1 LEKVSINILDSIP
14 KPIWITTDSD
24 LAKYCQIWQE
34 QDFIALDTEFMR
46 TSTFYPKPG
55 LVQVADAHA
64 CYLVDPL
71 TVSDWSS
78 FAELL
83 DNQQVVKVFH
93 ACSEDLEVCHRLSGT
108 TPMPVAD
115 TQIGA
120 ALGSLGGIMGFQR
133 LVKAVLDLDIDKGE
147 TRSDW
152 LQRPLRPQQV
162 EYAVAD
168 VFYLYQCYER
178 LMVLLTDMGRVS
190 WWQEDCA
197 RILALGEITEDYSQQ
212 YRKVKLAW
220 KLRPQEQYVLQ
231 QMAVWREET
240 ARIWNVP
247 RSQVVEDSVLW
258 NMARY
263 QPAHQGDLARA
274 GMKPH
279 TRQRIGDEALV
290 LIAKALEVK
299 EELWPD
305 ALQKPLS
312 PQAGDCLKVLKK
324 AVTACADS
332 IDIPADML
340 VKKKT
345 LEALLR
351 SGYPRGPYSLPEP
364 LLGWRKT
371 VIGDDLL
378 LNLEQAD
385 VGIE

>member
-1 LEKVSINILDSIP
+1 MSINILDSIP
-14 KPIWITTDSD
+14 KPVWITTDSD
-24 LAKYCQIWQE
+24 LAMYCQLWQA

-55 LVQVADAHA
+55 LVQVADNQD
-64 CYLVDPL
+64 CYLIDPL
-71 TVSDWSS
+71 TVTDWSP
-78 FAELL
+78 FAGLL
-83 DNQQVVKVFH
+83 DNLNVVKVFH

-108 TPMPVAD
+108 TPNPVAD

-152 LQRPLRPQQV
+152 LHRPLREKQI

-178 LMVLLTDMGRVS
+178 LMTLLTDMGRLS

-197 RILALGEITEDYSQQ
+197 RILSLGHISEDYSQQ

-231 QMAVWREET
+231 QMAIWRERT

-258 NMARY
+258 NIARY
-263 QPAHQGDLARA
+263 QPVHQGDLARA
-274 GMKPH
+274 GMK
-279 TRQRIGDEALV
+279 TRTRERIGDQVLV
-290 LIAKALEVK
+290 LIAEALGADENQ
-299 EELWPD
+299 WPD

-312 PQAGDCLKVLKK
+312 PQESERLKLMKK
-324 AVTACADS
+324 EVTACAES

-351 SGYPRGPYSLPEP
+351 SGYPRGPYCLPEP
-364 LLGWRKT
+364 LLGWRKDK
-371 VIGDDLL
+371 IGDDLL

-385 VGIE
+385 ISIE

>member
-1 LEKVSINILDSIP
+1 MSINILDSIP
-14 KPIWITTDSD
+14 KPVWITTDSD
-24 LAKYCQIWQE
+24 LAMYCQLWQA

-55 LVQVADAHA
+55 LVQVADNQD
-64 CYLVDPL
+64 CYLIDPL
-71 TVSDWSS
+71 TVTDWSP

-83 DNQQVVKVFH
+83 DNLNVVKVFH

-108 TPMPVAD
+108 TPNPVAD

-152 LQRPLRPQQV
+152 LHRPLREKQV

-178 LMVLLTDMGRVS
+178 LMTLLTDMGRLS

-197 RILALGEITEDYSQQ
+197 RILSLGQISEDYSQQ

-231 QMAVWREET
+231 QMAIWRERT

-247 RSQVVEDSVLW
+247 RSQVVEDNVLW
-258 NMARY
+258 NIARY

-274 GMKPH
+274 GMK
-279 TRQRIGDEALV
+279 TRTRERIGDQVLV
-290 LIAKALEVK
+290 LIVEALGVDEGQ
-299 EELWPD
+299 WPD
-305 ALQKPLS
+305 VLQKPLS
-312 PQAGDCLKVLKK
+312 PQESERLKLMKK
-324 AVTACADS
+324 EVTACAES
-332 IDIPADML
+332 IDIPAEML

-364 LLGWRKT
+364 LIGWRKDK
-371 VIGDDLL
+371 IGDELL
-378 LNLEQAD
+378 LSLEQAD
-385 VGIE
+385 ISVE

>member
-1 LEKVSINILDSIP
+1 MSVHILHSIP

-24 LAKYCQIWQE
+24 LVKYCQLWQT

-46 TSTFYPKPG
+46 TSTFYPKAG
-55 LVQVADAHA
+55 LVQIADNNY
-64 CYLVDPL
+64 CYLVDSL
-71 TVSDWSS
+71 TITDWSS
-78 FAELL
+78 FAALL
-83 DNQQVVKVFH
+83 DYPMLVKVFH
-93 ACSEDLEVCHRLSGT
+93 ACSEDMEVCHRLTGT
-108 TPMPVAD
+108 TPSPVAD

-133 LVKAVLDLDIDKGE
+133 LVKAVLGLDIDKGE

-152 LQRPLRPQQV
+152 LHRPLRAKQV

-178 LMVLLTDMGRVS
+178 LMVLLADMGRLT

-197 RILALGEITEDYSQQ
+197 RILSLGQITEDYSQQ
-212 YRKVKLAW
+212 YRKIKLAW

-231 QMAVWREET
+231 QLAVWREQT

-247 RSQVVEDSVLW
+247 RSQVVEDNVLW

-274 GMKPH
+274 GMKAH
-279 TRQRIGDEALV
+279 VRNRAGDQVLELIVEAMA
-290 LIAKALEVK
+290 I
-299 EELWPD
+299 EEGIWPD
-305 ALQKPLS
+305 ALQKPLT
-312 PQAGDCLKVLKK
+312 PQASEQLKTMKK
-324 AVTACADS
+324 VVTVCAERL
-332 IDIPADML
+332 DIPADML

-351 SGYPRGPYSLPEP
+351 SGYPRGPYCLPEP
-364 LLGWRKT
+364 LLGWRKSE
-371 VIGDDLL
+371 IGDDLL
-378 LNLEQAD
+378 LNLEHAD
-385 VGIE
+385 VGVE

>member
-1 LEKVSINILDSIP
+1 VSINILHSIP
-14 KPIWITTDSD
+14 KPVWITTDSD
-24 LAKYCQIWQE
+24 LAKYCQLWQA

-55 LVQVADAHA
+55 LVQVADDQD
-64 CYLVDPL
+64 CYLIDPI
-71 TVSDWSS
+71 TVVDWSP

-93 ACSEDLEVCHRLSGT
+93 ACSEDLEVCHRLTGT
-108 TPMPVAD
+108 TPSPVAD

-133 LVKAVLDLDIDKGE
+133 LVKAVLGLDIDKGE

-152 LQRPLRPQQV
+152 LHRPLRPKQI

-168 VFYLYQCYER
+168 VFYLYQCYQR
-178 LMVLLTDMGRVS
+178 LMVLLTDMGRVA

-197 RILALGEITEDYSQQ
+197 RILALGQISEDYSQQ

-231 QMAVWREET
+231 QMAVWREQT
-240 ARIWNVP
+240 ARLWNVP

-274 GMKPH
+274 GMKAH
-279 TRQRIGDEALV
+279 TRQRVGDQALA
-290 LIAKALEVK
+290 LIAEAMAVDESI
-299 EELWPD
+299 WPD

-312 PQAGDCLKVLKK
+312 PQAGEQLKVMKN

-332 IDIPADML
+332 LDIPADML

-351 SGYPRGPYSLPEP
+351 SGYPRGPYCLPEP
-364 LLGWRKT
+364 LLGWRKDK
-371 VIGDDLL
+371 IGDDLL

-385 VGIE
+385 ISIE

>member
-1 LEKVSINILDSIP
+1 VSINILDSIP
-14 KPIWITTDSD
+14 KPVWITTDSD
-24 LAKYCQIWQE
+24 LAMYCQLWQA

-55 LVQVADAHA
+55 LVQVADNQD
-64 CYLVDPL
+64 CYLIDPL
-71 TVSDWSS
+71 TVTDWSP

-83 DNQQVVKVFH
+83 DNLNVVKVFH

-108 TPMPVAD
+108 TPNPVAD

-152 LQRPLRPQQV
+152 LHRPLREKQV

-178 LMVLLTDMGRVS
+178 LMTLLTDMGRLS

-197 RILALGEITEDYSQQ
+197 RILSLGQISEDYSQQ

-231 QMAVWREET
+231 QMAIWRERT

-247 RSQVVEDSVLW
+247 RSQVVEDNVLW
-258 NMARY
+258 NIARY

-274 GMKPH
+274 GMK
-279 TRQRIGDEALV
+279 TRTRERIGDQVLV
-290 LIAKALEVK
+290 LIVEALGVDEGQ
-299 EELWPD
+299 WPD
-305 ALQKPLS
+305 VLQKPLS
-312 PQAGDCLKVLKK
+312 PQESERLKLMKK
-324 AVTACADS
+324 EVTACAES
-332 IDIPADML
+332 IDIPAEML

-364 LLGWRKT
+364 LIGWRKDK
-371 VIGDDLL
+371 IGDELL
-378 LNLEQAD
+378 LSLEQAD
-385 VGIE
+385 ISVE

>member
-1 LEKVSINILDSIP
+1 MSINILDSIP
-14 KPIWITTDSD
+14 KPVWITTDSD
-24 LAKYCQIWQE
+24 LAMYCRLWQA

-55 LVQVADAHA
+55 LVQVADNQD
-64 CYLVDPL
+64 CYLIDPL
-71 TVSDWSS
+71 TVTDWSP
-78 FAELL
+78 FAALL
-83 DNQQVVKVFH
+83 DNLNVVKVFH

-108 TPMPVAD
+108 TPQPVAD

-133 LVKAVLDLDIDKGE
+133 LVKAVLGLDIDKGE

-152 LQRPLRPQQV
+152 LHRPLREKQI

-178 LMVLLTDMGRVS
+178 LMTLLTDMGRLS

-197 RILALGEITEDYSQQ
+197 RILSLGQISEDYSQQ

-231 QMAVWREET
+231 QIAIWRERT

-247 RSQVVEDSVLW
+247 RSQVVEDNVLW
-258 NMARY
+258 NIARY
-263 QPAHQGDLARA
+263 QPVHQGDLARA
-274 GMKPH
+274 GMK
-279 TRQRIGDEALV
+279 TRTRERIGDQVLLLIAEALDV
-290 LIAKALEVK
+290 TEGC
-299 EELWPD
+299 WPD

-312 PQAGDCLKVLKK
+312 PQESERLKLMKK
-324 AVTACADS
+324 EVTACAES

-351 SGYPRGPYSLPEP
+351 SGYPRGPYCLPEP
-364 LLGWRKT
+364 LLGWRKDK
-371 VIGDDLL
+371 IGDDLL

-385 VGIE
+385 ISIE

>member
-1 LEKVSINILDSIP
+1 VSINILDSIP
-14 KPIWITTDSD
+14 KPIWITTNSD

-46 TSTFYPKPG
+46 TSTFYPKAG
-55 LVQVADAHA
+55 LVQVADAEA

-71 TVSDWSS
+71 TITDWSS

-93 ACSEDLEVCHRLSGT
+93 ACSEDLEVCHCLTGT
-108 TPMPVAD
+108 TPSPVAD

-178 LMVLLTDMGRVS
+178 LLELLKSMGRLS
-190 WWQEDCA
+190 WWQEDCQ
-197 RILALGEITEDYSQQ
+197 RSLTLGKISDDYSQQ

-231 QMAVWREET
+231 QMAIWRELT
-240 ARIWNVP
+240 ARLWNVP

-279 TRQRIGDEALV
+279 VRQRVGDEALA
-290 LIAKALEVK
+290 LIADALKVDEGI
-299 EELWPD
+299 WPD

-312 PQAGDCLKVLKK
+312 PQAGDCLKVMKK

-332 IDIPADML
+332 IDIPADIL

-364 LLGWRKT
+364 LLGWRKEK
-371 VIGDDLL
+371 IGDDLL
-378 LNLEQAD
+378 LGLEQAD
-385 VGIE
+385 ISVE

>member
-1 LEKVSINILDSIP
+1 M
-14 KPIWITTDSD
+14 
-24 LAKYCQIWQE
+24 YCQLWQA

-55 LVQVADAHA
+55 LVQVADNQD
-64 CYLVDPL
+64 CYLIDPL
-71 TVSDWSS
+71 TVTDWSP

-83 DNQQVVKVFH
+83 DNLNVVKVFH

-108 TPMPVAD
+108 TPNPVAD

-152 LQRPLRPQQV
+152 LHRPLREKQV

-178 LMVLLTDMGRVS
+178 LMTLLTDMGRLS

-197 RILALGEITEDYSQQ
+197 RILSLGQISEDYSQQ

-231 QMAVWREET
+231 QMAIWRERT

-247 RSQVVEDSVLW
+247 RSQVVEDNVLW
-258 NMARY
+258 NIARY

-274 GMKPH
+274 GMK
-279 TRQRIGDEALV
+279 TRTRERIGDQVLV
-290 LIAKALEVK
+290 LIVEALGVDEGQ
-299 EELWPD
+299 WPD
-305 ALQKPLS
+305 VLQKPLS
-312 PQAGDCLKVLKK
+312 PQESERLKLMKK
-324 AVTACADS
+324 EVTACAES
-332 IDIPADML
+332 IDIPAEML

-364 LLGWRKT
+364 LIGWRKDK
-371 VIGDDLL
+371 IGDELL
-378 LNLEQAD
+378 LSLEQAD
-385 VGIE
+385 ISVE